1 MASYRYELSL
11 QARLLSTMFVAGRA
25 ATSVSLTDPYAK
37 GDMTRMTHKQAWV
50 WSVALAITLLA
61 SQAIAQETTGGA
73 SDLTRLAIAKANEG
87 SLQQSLDLF
96 DRSIK
101 HSNRDVTA
109 LFNRG
114 KVLLIQRKADRAVRD
129 LTGAIKLDP
138 SLAEAYLARGMA
150 YRLQG
155 DYSKAVKDFD
165 KAISLEPGGTAP
177 LVNRAALFFDT
188 GEHEN
193 ALRDLDR
200 LIQLNPRM
208 VTALGNRAYILEQLG
223 RYDDAIKDLGAILA
237 QDTENL
243 LAMKHLGFIYR
254 QKGEF
259 ASALRWY
266 GMALKLEQDKE
277 RRQLLQDEIIYVQR
291 RASAN

>member
-1 MASYRYELSL
+1 MIY
-11 QARLLSTMFVAGRA
+11 
-25 ATSVSLTDPYAK
+25 
-37 GDMTRMTHKQAWV
+37 KQAWAWTIV
-50 WSVALAITLLA
+50 LSALLFA
-61 SQAIAQETTGGA
+61 SQGLAQETASSARDGA
-73 SDLTRLAIAKANEG
+73 SEITRLAIAKANEG
-87 SLQQSLDLF
+87 SFQQSLDLL
-96 DRSIK
+96 DKSIK
-101 HSNRDVTA
+101 HSSKDVIA

-114 KVLLIQRKADRAVRD
+114 KVLLIQRKLDRAVRD
-129 LTGAIKLDP
+129 LSAAIKLEP
-138 SLAEAYLARGMA
+138 ALAEAYLARGMA

-155 DYSKAVKDFD
+155 DYSKAIKDFE
-165 KAISLEPGGTAP
+165 KATSLEPGSTAP

-200 LIQLNPRM
+200 IIQLNPRM

-243 LAMKHLGFIYR
+243 MAIKHLGFIYR

-259 ASALRWY
+259 PSALRWY
-266 GMALKLEQDKE
+266 GMAAKLEQDKE
-277 RRQLLQDEIIYVQR
+277 RRRLLQDEIAYVQR
-291 RASAN
+291 RAAAN